1 MTSLIENADAWERR
15 SEEAHDMAAVIA
27 DPDIKSTLLRIAAG
41 YARMAARARQ
51 QETSRT
57 DAPQPLCMEQAV
69 GT

>member
-1 MTSLIENADAWERR
+1 MTSLLENADAWERR
-15 SEEAHDMAAVIA
+15 SEEAHDMAALIA
-27 DPDIKSTLLRIAAG
+27 DPEFKSTLLRIAAG

-57 DAPQPLCMEQAV
+57 DPPQTLCMEHAA